1 MWDLLSL
8 GEANIISSLK
18 SYDINIGATK
28 HTGILINS
36 QEHDRV
42 SHSLTGE
49 AAWGYSGFNCTN
61 FLNNFSQ
68 DSVGDSRTRRDIID
82 HAALLCGNWININI
96 PITHNICWSS
106 AHHDNHLHVMGISNS
121 HMVNQYHA
129 YCQPVSNPRTNLKK
143 YNIWIW
149 VLVFPI

>member
-42 SHSLTGE
+42 SHSLSGE
-49 AAWGYSGFNCTN
+49 AAWGPALVLIVLI
-61 FLNNFSQ
+61 FL
-68 DSVGDSRTRRDIID
+68 II
-82 HAALLCGNWININI
+82 
-96 PITHNICWSS
+96 S
-106 AHHDNHLHVMGISNS
+106 
-121 HMVNQYHA
+121 
-129 YCQPVSNPRTNLKK
+129 LKT
-143 YNIWIW
+143 
-149 VLVFPI
+149 L